1 MKYQRFS
8 EEFLHCWNCGREH
21 RNVTLCECGIDLW
34 AYPHRVTVVEDEWV
48 YGLFHVADTVVS
60 QFRYAMRN
68 EKPDLLP

>member
-1 MKYQRFS
+1 
-8 EEFLHCWNCGREH
+8 
-21 RNVTLCECGIDLW
+21 
-34 AYPHRVTVVEDEWV
+34 VEDEWV